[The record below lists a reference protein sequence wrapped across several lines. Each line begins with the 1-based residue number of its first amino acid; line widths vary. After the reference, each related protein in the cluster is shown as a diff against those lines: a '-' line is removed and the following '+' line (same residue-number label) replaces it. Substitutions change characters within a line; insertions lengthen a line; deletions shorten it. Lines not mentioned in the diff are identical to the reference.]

1 MDPVVTKPALVGRR
15 AEQLRS
21 DCQTWHALLAIEG
34 KLIDLWVVILL
45 YILWLS
51 QRLDGE
57 GRSLCFTGLNGI
69 FQQVVSGLQQV
80 SWEVR
85 PAHCAAIFPFKLLLL
100 VKKGLDADLIW

>member
-34 KLIDLWVVILL
+34 KLIDLRVAILL
-45 YILWLS
+45 NILWLS
-51 QRLDGE
+51 QRVDGE
-57 GRSLCFTGLNGI
+57 GRSLCFTVLNWV

-80 SWEVR
+80 GWEVR
-85 PAHCAAIFPFKLLLL
+85 PAHCAAIFPLKSLLL